1 MTPRAQQL
9 RHIFAV
15 ALLLFV
21 CGVLAVTS
29 YTLWRLRT
37 DAINNGLEISA
48 MHTRGFEDFLTHNL
62 HVTELISANVLN
74 QSDKLQDLREINASF
89 VTTLQHTPFLRS
101 MSLLDETGRI
111 YASSNSANIGIQVAT
126 QEYLPIGNEDAL
138 ILRIGRP
145 WAGRDFSGGRPS
157 TSAMPVE
164 ADAQSFIPITR
175 PVMMGKRAM
184 TVLFAINP
192 DYFIN
197 HVSQKLSA
205 DEGIV
210 GILRYDGTL
219 LMSTDPSA
227 RAGSQHEDVVSQL
240 HLADTESGSFE
251 KDFGHPQQELTSFRS
266 SRLYP
271 FVVITHLHR
280 DYALQN
286 WWAEAKTLLATIL
299 PTLAAIIV
307 ISIAF
312 YRRQVQIASQRAEAE
327 HALRR
332 ESEKNLALLR
342 NASDGIHI
350 LDPDGN
356 VIEASD
362 SFCAMLGYSRDE
374 MIGMNVTD
382 WDASLSK
389 DELQRAISHQL
400 SINERSQFETRH
412 RRKDGTTFD
421 VEISGYPLVLDGK
434 PALFNSSRDITER
447 KQALDALNIAATAF
461 ESQEGI
467 LVTDVN
473 SNILRVNS
481 AFTEITGYSAAEVI
495 GKNPHILSSGR
506 HESNFYAAMWNSLNT
521 NGMWKGEIWNRR
533 KNGEIYPEY
542 LTITAVK
549 SHTGIVTNYVASLA
563 DITQRKAAEQEIKNL
578 AFFDPLTK
586 LPNRRLLMDRLQQ
599 ALSSTTRSGKTG
611 AILFI
616 DLDNFKNLNDTLGHD
631 IGDQLLQGVAQ
642 RLEACVREGD
652 TVARL
657 GGDEFVVMLE
667 DLSENPLEAAQ
678 QTESVGEKILSAM
691 NAPYHLGK
699 FEQHSTSSIG
709 ATLFSRNDASL
720 DDLLKQADIAMY
732 QAKKEGRNTLR
743 FFDPKMQESISAR
756 TNLESELRKALAN
769 NQFCLF
775 FQPQVDDAHRIVG
788 AEALI
793 RWQHPERGLVSPLE
807 FIPVAEET
815 GLILPIGQWVLEAAC
830 AQLKIWEQSLQS
842 KDIVLSVNV
851 SAKQLQQSDFVTQV
865 EDTINRHA
873 IAPSLLKLELTESML
888 QDSIEDTISTM
899 VTLKQLGVRFS
910 LDDFGTGFSSLQYIK
925 RLPLDQLKIDRSF
938 VSDIVTDV
946 GDKAIVTTIVA
957 MARSLGIAV
966 IAEGVETEAQSQ
978 LLRSLGCKQFQGYL
992 FGKPANIHDFDS
1004 LNIALMQQKTN

>member
-15 ALLLFV
+15 TLLLFV

-48 MHTRGFEDFLTHNL
+48 MHTRGFEDFLTQNL
-62 HVTELISANVLN
+62 HVTELISANILH
-74 QSDKLQDLREINASF
+74 QGDKFQDLRSIDASF
-89 VTTLQHTPFLRS
+89 SSTLQHAPFLRS
-101 MSLLDETGRI
+101 MSLLDEKGHI
-111 YASSNSANIGIQVAT
+111 FASSNPANVGIHVAT
-126 QEYLPIGNEDAL
+126 QDYLPIGNEDAL

-145 WAGRDFSGGRPS
+145 WAGRDFSEGRPA
-157 TSAMPVE
+157 TSEMPVE
-164 ADAQSFIPITR
+164 TDAQSFIPITR

-184 TVLFAINP
+184 TVLFAVNP

-197 HVSQKLSA
+197 HVSQKLSV

-227 RAGSQHEDVVSQL
+227 HAGSQHEDVISQL

-251 KDFGHPQQELTSFRS
+251 KDFGHTQHELSSFRS

-280 DYALQN
+280 DYALQD
-286 WWAEAKTLLATIL
+286 WRAEAKTLLAAIL
-299 PTLAAIIV
+299 PTLIAIMV

-332 ESEKNLALLR
+332 ESEKNLALLH

-374 MIGMNVTD
+374 IIGMNVTE
-382 WDASLSK
+382 WDANFSK
-389 DELQRAISHQL
+389 SEIPLVIGQQL
-400 SINERSQFETRH
+400 AKHDRSQFETRH
-412 RRKDGTTFD
+412 RRKDGSVFD
-421 VEISGYPLVLDGK
+421 VEISGFPLVLDGK
-434 PALFNSSRDITER
+434 PVLFNSSRDITER
-447 KQALDALNIAATAF
+447 KQALDALNVAATAF

-467 LVTDVN
+467 LVTDAER
-473 SNILRVNS
+473 NILRVNS

-495 GKNPHILSSGR
+495 GKNPKILSSGR
-506 HESNFYAAMWNSLNT
+506 HDSNFYAVMWNTLNT
-521 NGMWKGEIWNRR
+521 TGVWKGEIWNRR
-533 KNGEIYPEY
+533 KNGEVYPEY

-549 SHTGIVTNYVASLA
+549 NPTGELTNYVASLA
-563 DITQRKAAEQEIKNL
+563 DITHRKTAEQEIKNL
-578 AFFDPLTK
+578 AFFDPLTR

-599 ALSSTTRSGKTG
+599 AMSSTTRSGKNG

-631 IGDQLLQGVAQ
+631 IGDQLLQGVAE
-642 RLEACVREGD
+642 RLASCVREGD

-667 DLSENPLEAAQ
+667 DLSENALEAAKQ
-678 QTESVGEKILSAM
+678 AESVGEKILATM

-699 FEQHSTSSIG
+699 FEHHSTPSIG
-709 ATLFSRNDASL
+709 ATLFSSNDASR

-732 QAKKEGRNTLR
+732 QAKKGGRNTLR
-743 FFDPKMQESISAR
+743 FFDPKMQENISAR
-756 TNLESELRKALAN
+756 TNLENELRKALAN
-769 NQFCLF
+769 GQFRLF

-815 GLILPIGQWVLEAAC
+815 GMILPIGQWVLETAC
-830 AQLKIWEQSLQS
+830 DQLKIWERSLHS
-842 KDIVLSVNV
+842 KDIALSVNV
-851 SAKQLQQSDFVTQV
+851 SAKQLHQADFVSQI
-865 EDTINRHA
+865 EAALHRYAIN
-873 IAPSLLKLELTESML
+873 PSRLKLELTESML
-888 QDSIEDTISTM
+888 QDSVEDTISTM
-899 VTLKQLGVRFS
+899 MALKQLGISFS
-910 LDDFGTGFSSLQYIK
+910 LDDFGTGYSSLQYIK

-946 GDKAIVTTIVA
+946 GDKAITTTIVA
-957 MARSLGIAV
+957 MAHSLGMTV
-966 IAEGVETEAQSQ
+966 IAEGVETSAQRQ
-978 LLRSLGCKQFQGYL
+978 LLLDLGCTQFQGYL
-992 FGKPANIHDFDS
+992 FGKPVGILEFDAM
-1004 LNIALMQQKTN
+1004 LK

>member
-15 ALLLFV
+15 TLLLFV

-48 MHTRGFEDFLTHNL
+48 MHTRGFEDFLTQNL
-62 HVTELISANVLN
+62 HVTELISANILH
-74 QSDKLQDLREINASF
+74 QGDKFKDLRSIDASF
-89 VTTLQHTPFLRS
+89 SSTLQHAPFLRS
-101 MSLLDETGRI
+101 MSLLDEKGHI
-111 YASSNSANIGIQVAT
+111 SVSSNPANVGIHVAT
-126 QEYLPIGNEDAL
+126 QDYLPIGNEDAL

-145 WAGRDFSGGRPS
+145 WAGRDFSGGRPA
-157 TSAMPVE
+157 TSEIPVE
-164 ADAQSFIPITR
+164 TDAQSFIPITR

-184 TVLFAINP
+184 TVLFAVNP

-197 HVSQKLSA
+197 HVSQKLSV

-227 RAGSQHEDVVSQL
+227 HAGSQHEDVISQL

-251 KDFGHPQQELTSFRS
+251 KDFGHAQHELTSFRS

-286 WWAEAKTLLATIL
+286 WRAEAETLLAAIL
-299 PTLAAIIV
+299 PTLIAIIV

-312 YRRQVQIASQRAEAE
+312 YRRQVQIVIQRAEAE

-332 ESEKNLALLR
+332 ESEKNLALLH

-374 MIGMNVTD
+374 IIGMNVTE
-382 WDASLSK
+382 WDANFSK
-389 DELQRAISHQL
+389 SEIPLVIGQQL
-400 SINERSQFETRH
+400 AKHDRSQFETRH
-412 RRKDGTTFD
+412 RRKDGSVFD
-421 VEISGYPLVLDGK
+421 VEISGFPLVLDGK
-434 PALFNSSRDITER
+434 PVLFNSSRDITER
-447 KQALDALNIAATAF
+447 KQALDALNVAATAF

-467 LVTDVN
+467 LVTDAER
-473 SNILRVNS
+473 NILRVNS

-495 GKNPHILSSGR
+495 GKNPKILSSGR
-506 HESNFYAAMWNSLNT
+506 HDSNFYAVMWNTLNT
-521 NGMWKGEIWNRR
+521 TGVWKGEIWNRR
-533 KNGEIYPEY
+533 KNGEVYPEY

-549 SHTGIVTNYVASLA
+549 NPTGELTNYVASLA
-563 DITQRKAAEQEIKNL
+563 DITHRKTAEQEIKNL
-578 AFFDPLTK
+578 AFFDPLTR

-599 ALSSTTRSGKTG
+599 AMSSTTRSGKNG

-631 IGDQLLQGVAQ
+631 IGDQLLQGVAE
-642 RLEACVREGD
+642 RLASCVREGD

-667 DLSENPLEAAQ
+667 DLSENALEAAKQ
-678 QTESVGEKILSAM
+678 AESVGEKILATM

-699 FEQHSTSSIG
+699 FEHHSTPSIG
-709 ATLFSRNDASL
+709 ATLFSSNDASR

-732 QAKKEGRNTLR
+732 QAKKGGRNTLR
-743 FFDPKMQESISAR
+743 FFDPKMQENISAR
-756 TNLESELRKALAN
+756 TNLENVLRKALAN
-769 NQFCLF
+769 GQFRLF

-815 GLILPIGQWVLEAAC
+815 GMILPIGQWVLETAC
-830 AQLKIWEQSLQS
+830 AQLKIWERSLHS
-842 KDIVLSVNV
+842 KDIALSVNV
-851 SAKQLQQSDFVTQV
+851 SAKQLHQADFVSQI
-865 EDTINRHA
+865 EAALHRYAIN
-873 IAPSLLKLELTESML
+873 PSRLKLELTESML
-888 QDSIEDTISTM
+888 QDSVEDTISTM
-899 VTLKQLGVRFS
+899 MALKQLGISFS
-910 LDDFGTGFSSLQYIK
+910 LDDFGTGYSSLQYIK

-946 GDKAIVTTIVA
+946 GDKAITTTIVA
-957 MARSLGIAV
+957 MAHSLGMTV
-966 IAEGVETEAQSQ
+966 IAEGVETSAQRQ
-978 LLRSLGCKQFQGYL
+978 LLLDLGCTQFQGYL
-992 FGKPANIHDFDS
+992 FGKPVGILEFDAM
-1004 LNIALMQQKTN
+1004 LK

>member
-9 RHIFAV
+9 RHVFAV
-15 ALLLFV
+15 TLLLFV
-21 CGVLAVTS
+21 CSVLAVTS

-48 MHTRGFEDFLTHNL
+48 MHTRGFEDFLTQNL
-62 HVTELISANVLN
+62 HVTELISANILH
-74 QSDKLQDLREINASF
+74 QGDKFQDLRSIDASF
-89 VTTLQHTPFLRS
+89 SNTLQHAPFLRS
-101 MSLLDETGRI
+101 MSLLDEKGHI
-111 YASSNSANIGIQVAT
+111 FASSNAANIGIHVAT
-126 QEYLPIGNEDAL
+126 QDYLPIGNEDAL

-157 TSAMPVE
+157 TSEMPVE
-164 ADAQSFIPITR
+164 IDAQSFIPITR
-175 PVMMGKRAM
+175 PVMIDKRAM

-197 HVSQKLSA
+197 HVSQKLSV
-205 DEGIV
+205 DEGVV
-210 GILRYDGTL
+210 GILRYDGAL
-219 LMSTDPSA
+219 LMSTDPST

-251 KDFGHPQQELTSFRS
+251 KDFGHAQQELTSFRS

-280 DYALQN
+280 DYALKN
-286 WWAEAKTLLATIL
+286 WWAEAKTVLAVIF
-299 PTLAAIIV
+299 PTLVAIIA

-312 YRRQVQIASQRAEAE
+312 YRRQVQIATQRAEAE
-327 HALRR
+327 RALHR
-332 ESEKNLALLR
+332 ESEKNLALLH

-374 MIGMNVTD
+374 MIGMNVTQ
-382 WDASLSK
+382 WDATFPASEIPQVIRQQLSK
-389 DELQRAISHQL
+389 KG
-400 SINERSQFETRH
+400 RSQFETRH
-412 RRKDGTTFD
+412 KRKDGSVFD
-421 VEISGYPLVLDGK
+421 VEISGYPLELDGK

-467 LVTDVN
+467 LVADAD

-481 AFTEITGYSAAEVI
+481 AFTEITGYSATEVI

-506 HESNFYAAMWNSLNT
+506 HESSFYAAMWKSLNT
-521 NGMWKGEIWNRR
+521 TGMWKGEIWNRR
-533 KNGEIYPEY
+533 KNGEVYPEY

-549 SHTGIVTNYVASLA
+549 NHTGIVTNYVASLA

-586 LPNRRLLMDRLQQ
+586 LPNRRLLMDRLQH
-599 ALSSTTRSGKTG
+599 ALASSARSRKAG

-631 IGDQLLQGVAQ
+631 IGDQLLKSVAQ
-642 RLEACVREGD
+642 RLETCVREGD

-667 DLSENPLEAAQ
+667 DLSEDALEAAK
-678 QTESVGEKILSAM
+678 QTESIAAKILSSM
-691 NAPYHLGK
+691 NAPYHLGQ
-699 FEQHSTSSIG
+699 FEHHSTPSIG
-709 ATLFSRNDASL
+709 AALFTDSDDVSV
-720 DDLLKQADIAMY
+720 DDLLKHADIAMY
-732 QAKKEGRNTLR
+732 QAKKGGRNTLR
-743 FFDPKMQESISAR
+743 FFDPKMQESITTRAS
-756 TNLESELRKALAN
+756 LENELRKALAQD
-769 NQFCLF
+769 QFRLF
-775 FQPQVDDAHRIVG
+775 YQPQVDDAQRIVG

-793 RWQHPERGLVSPLE
+793 RWQHPVRGIVSPLE
-807 FIPVAEET
+807 FIPLAEEN
-815 GLILPIGQWVLEAAC
+815 GLILPIGRWVLETAC
-830 AQLKIWEQSLQS
+830 AKLKAWERDPLSR
-842 KDIVLSVNV
+842 DIVLAVNV
-851 SAKQLQQSDFVTQV
+851 SAKQLRQADFAAQV
-865 EDTINRHA
+865 QEIILRNQID
-873 IAPSLLKLELTESML
+873 PSRLKLELTESML
-888 QDSIEDTISTM
+888 QDSIDDTILTM
-899 VTLKQLGVRFS
+899 MALKQVGVRFS
-910 LDDFGTGFSSLQYIK
+910 LDDFGTGYSSLQYIK

-938 VSDIVTDV
+938 VSDIVTDI

-957 MARSLGIAV
+957 MARSLNIEV
-966 IAEGVETEAQSQ
+966 IAEGVEMETQSQ
-978 LLRSLGCKQFQGYL
+978 LLLDLGCRQFQGYL
-992 FGKPANIHDFDS
+992 FGKPVRADEFD
-1004 LNIALMQQKTN
+1004 ALLKRP